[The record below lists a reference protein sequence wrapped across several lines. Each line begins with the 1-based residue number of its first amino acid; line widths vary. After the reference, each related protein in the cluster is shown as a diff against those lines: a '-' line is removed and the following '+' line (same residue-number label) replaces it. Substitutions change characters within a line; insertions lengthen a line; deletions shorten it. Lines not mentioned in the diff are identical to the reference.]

1 MIKKFGASIVC
12 VSSAIVFS
20 NAVYSAPA
28 MTAQP
33 IKTWHYSI
41 APYLWASSLNGDV
54 EVIGRGKG
62 VNITFTDIVEHL
74 EFAAQGHLEAGY
86 GPISIMFDPTYLKL
100 SESKNFRTLEPK
112 LTSKTV
118 LVDAG
123 IFYQFFTRP
132 IRDDQYVSLEVLGGA
147 RHLGVKNTLAVA
159 GLTLSDTVKM
169 NAPIVGARL
178 RTDLSSKCNFW
189 VRGDIGG
196 FHVDHIKHTW
206 SSTAGLSYALKEH
219 IDVGIAYRIL
229 KVEYAKNRAAMNVN
243 MFGPEIGISLH
254 G

>member
-1 MIKKFGASIVC
+1 MINKLGASVLYI
-12 VSSAIVFS
+12 SSAIAFS

-33 IKTWHYSI
+33 MNSWHYSI

-54 EVIGRGKG
+54 KVGNRSKAI
-62 VNITFTDIVEHL
+62 NITFIDIVEHL
-74 EFAAQGHLEAGY
+74 EFAAQGHMEAGY
-86 GPISIMFDPTYLKL
+86 GPFSLMFDPTYLKI
-100 SESKNFRTLEPK
+100 SERKNLIVVEPK
-112 LTSKTV
+112 FTSKTL

-132 IRDDQYVSLEVLGGA
+132 IRDNQYVSLEVLGGA
-147 RHLGVKNTLAVA
+147 RHLGVKNTLDVV

-196 FHVDHIKHTW
+196 FHVDHINRTW
-206 SSTAGLSYALKEH
+206 SSTAGLSYAFKEH
-219 IDVGIAYRIL
+219 IDFGIAYRMLNIN
-229 KVEYAKNRAAMNVN
+229 YAKNRSAMNID
-243 MFGPEIGISLH
+243 MHGPEIGVSFH